1 MPLFCDVALA
11 VPLDMAFTYAI
22 PPGMEPVVGGRVLV
36 PFRQQRMSGIV
47 VELHDRAPQGIDDF
61 RNDGKEER
69 VRPQGLQPDFLAM
82 PGSAANEVA
91 ERVEFETSA
100 AKAAIENNPLTAAL
114 KRCATPNQIF
124 PAASKAAPVHKSVP
138 ADPPISKASSNA
150 KAAWIR
156 SVIEALD
163 VAPVLD
169 EQLLKLGRWIA
180 DYYLAPIG
188 EVFRT
193 MLPLV
198 AEFKRTITYR
208 ITDQGHMAL
217 HLAGMSGSPARSQR
231 TPDEQLVEFRVLDY
245 LAEREGVREQS
256 LRGATKVSK
265 ALLAGMVRKKWIA
278 REDVSAVRDAVR
290 TIKVA
295 VLLGAEAA
303 SEGKIAEAS
312 PPPDGPEARPHTE
325 TQHPQNERSAG
336 DSPAVAGATS
346 PRSSLAKK
354 LNNNQRALIDALAA
368 AGGRLPVETL
378 RDLDVPRTTLATLVR
393 RGLIEIVEEP
403 EDRTAPKLKPRRSPF
418 EFEFSP
424 AQKEAVKQILESV
437 GARKFTGMLLH
448 GVTGSGKTA
457 VYLAVMR
464 EVLEQGRSSILLVP
478 EIGLTPAMA
487 ADLIQVFGDEVA
499 ILHSGLSDDERAE
512 QWHRI
517 KRGEAR
523 VVVGTRSAVFA
534 PVSDLALVIV
544 DEEQDSSYKQE
555 ETPRYHARD
564 VAVMRAK
571 MAGAVVVLGSATPSL
586 ESYYNAKKHK
596 YALLE
601 LPDRVEQRPLPEVEI
616 LDMRQEFQET
626 GQEQVISRKLA
637 EEIRERLEK
646 KEQVMV
652 LLNRRGYSP
661 VVLCRACGETLQC
674 KNCAV
679 SMTHHKRE
687 HKMECHYC
695 GHVAQIPNKCAK
707 CGSEYV
713 YFVGTGSEKLEEL
726 LHGMFPQARIGRL
739 DRDTVRGR
747 EDFERALN
755 ALNEGE
761 LDMLVGTQ
769 MIAKGHDVH
778 GVTLV
783 GVVGADHALS
793 LPDFRA
799 AERTFQLL
807 TQVAGRAGRGNSP
820 GKVVLQT
827 YFPDH
832 YAVQFAAR
840 HDFAGFYDKELQF
853 RSWMHYPPYSAI
865 ANVVIRSEKLDEALA
880 WSGELGRWFEK
891 TRHEGI
897 RVLGPAAAPILRL
910 KRDYRYHFILKSPSR
925 EKMNALLRAMLKE
938 AAAKKIPR
946 TQVIVDVDAVWLM

>member
-1 MPLFCDVALA
+1 MPLFCDVALP

-36 PFRQQRMSGIV
+36 PFRQQRLSGIV
-47 VELHDRAPQGIDDF
+47 VELHDRP
-61 RNDGKEER
+61 
-69 VRPQGLQPDFLAM
+69 
-82 PGSAANEVA
+82 
-91 ERVEFETSA
+91 
-100 AKAAIENNPLTAAL
+100 
-114 KRCATPNQIF
+114 PNV
-124 PAASKAAPVHKSVP
+124 KTKKVL
-138 ADPPISKASSNA
+138 
-150 KAAWIR
+150 
-156 SVIEALD
+156 EALD
-163 VAPVLD
+163 LAPVLD
-169 EQLLKLGRWIA
+169 EQLLKLGKWIA

-193 MLPLV
+193 MLPLS

-208 ITDQGHMAL
+208 ITDAGQMAL
-217 HLAGMSGSPARSQR
+217 HLAGMSGSSARSQR
-231 TPDEQLVEFRVLDY
+231 TPEDQLVEFRVLDH

-256 LRGATKVSK
+256 LRGATRVSK
-265 ALLAGMVRKKWIA
+265 ALLSGMVRKKWIV
-278 REDVSAVRDAVR
+278 REDVSAARDAARVV
-290 TIKVA
+290 KVA
-295 VLLGAEAA
+295 VLIGAEAGISVPVETSENDSRTDALATA
-303 SEGKIAEAS
+303 SGGEAPPRQPEGRRRY
-312 PPPDGPEARPHTE
+312 GP
-325 TQHPQNERSAG
+325 
-336 DSPAVAGATS
+336 
-346 PRSSLAKK
+346 K
-354 LNNNQRALIDALAA
+354 LNENQQTLIDALAA
-368 AGGRLPVETL
+368 AGGRVQVDVLHGLE
-378 RDLDVPRTTLATLVR
+378 VPRTTLSTLVR
-393 RGLIEIVEEP
+393 RGLIEIVDEP
-403 EDRTAPKLKPRRSPF
+403 QEFAVSKTKPRRSPF
-418 EFEFSP
+418 EFEFSKE
-424 AQKEAVKQILESV
+424 QKEALERILASV
-437 GARKFTGMLLH
+437 ASQKFGGSLLH

-457 VYLAVMR
+457 VYLAAMR
-464 EVLEQGRSSILLVP
+464 QVLETGRSSILLVP
-478 EIGLTPAMA
+478 EIGLTPAVA
-487 ADLIQVFGDEVA
+487 ADLHQVFADEVA
-499 ILHSGLSDDERAE
+499 ILHSGLTDAERAE

-517 KRGEAR
+517 KAGAAR

-534 PVSDLALVIV
+534 PVGDLALIIV

-586 ESYYNAKKHK
+586 ESYYNAKKNK

-661 VVLCRACGETLQC
+661 VVLCRACGKTLQC

-687 HKMECHYC
+687 RKMECHYC
-695 GHVAQIPNKCAK
+695 GHVAHIPDKCAN
-707 CGSEYV
+707 CGSDYV

-761 LDMLVGTQ
+761 LDILVGTQ

-783 GVVGADHALS
+783 GVVGADMALS

-807 TQVAGRAGRGNSP
+807 TQVAGRAGRGQSP

-840 HDFAGFYDKELQF
+840 HDFTGFYDKELQF
-853 RSWMHYPPYSAI
+853 RAWMHYPPYNAI
-865 ANVVIRSEKLDEALA
+865 ANVLIRSEKLDEALT

-897 RVLGPAAAPILRL
+897 RVLGPAAAPIVRL

-925 EKMNALLRAMLKE
+925 EKMNSLLRAMLAE
-938 AAAKKIPR
+938 AVARKIPR